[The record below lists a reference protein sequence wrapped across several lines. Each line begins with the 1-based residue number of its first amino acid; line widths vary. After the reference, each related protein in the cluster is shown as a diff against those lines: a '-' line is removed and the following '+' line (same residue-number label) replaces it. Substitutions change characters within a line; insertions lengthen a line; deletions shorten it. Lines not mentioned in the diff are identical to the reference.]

1 MVSTKEEAE
10 EELKNRLKER
20 TDFNILDVT
29 ISNNPIY
36 TVTVEGT
43 ILSESVTDI
52 CKEYLGYD
60 SVSVKQVK
68 FTDEY
73 DEAMQA
79 TFYMS

>member
-1 MVSTKEEAE
+1 MVSTKEDAE
-10 EELKNRLKER
+10 EELKNRLEEK

-43 ILSESVTDI
+43 IVSESVTDI
-52 CKEYLGYD
+52 CKDYLGYE
-60 SVSVKQVK
+60 SVSVKKVK